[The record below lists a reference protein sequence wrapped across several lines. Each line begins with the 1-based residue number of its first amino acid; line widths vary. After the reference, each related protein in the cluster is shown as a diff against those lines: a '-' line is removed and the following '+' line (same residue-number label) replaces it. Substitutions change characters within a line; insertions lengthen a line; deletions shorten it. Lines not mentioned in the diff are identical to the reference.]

1 MSSSESASTKYILVF
16 EYWTPLLVWLLT
28 MFFFST
34 DLMSS
39 SETSKFIVPIL
50 TFVFPGLSP
59 GEITL
64 WHGVIRKLAH
74 IAEYFILAVLVY
86 RSLKYEHPDLMDAT
100 MRAISF
106 VVSIALLD
114 EFHQSF
120 TAYREASIVD
130 VGYDCV
136 GGVWALW
143 VMTSYE
149 IRRLRSYS
157 IL

>member
-1 MSSSESASTKYILVF
+1 VHVLVF
-16 EYWTPLLVWLLT
+16 EYWTPLLVWLLA

-34 DLMSS
+34 DMMSS
-39 SETSKFIVPIL
+39 SETSKVIVPIL
-50 TFVFPGLSP
+50 TFLFPGLSP

-74 IAEYFILAVLVY
+74 IAEYFILAVLVH
-86 RSLKYEHPDLMDAT
+86 RSLKYEHPDLIDAK
-100 MRAISF
+100 MRAIAF
-106 VVSIALLD
+106 VALVALLD

-130 VGYDCV
+130 VGYDCL

-143 VMTSYE
+143 VITAYE
-149 IRRLRSYS
+149 ARRLRPHSV
-157 IL
+157 L